1 MRVTVERS
9 GGFAGIPVTRS
20 VEEAGLSPDQV
31 KAMAELIQA
40 VDLSGHAEGAHK
52 AGPQRDRFQYT
63 VTIEASDGSHTL
75 SVSEAEAPVPLR
87 RLIDWVTSTA
97 KQQEKPKE

>member
-20 VEEAGLSPDQV
+20 VEEAGLPPDQA
-31 KAMAELIQA
+31 KTMAELIQA
-40 VDLSGHAEGAHK
+40 VDLSGHAETAHE
-52 AGPQRDRFQYT
+52 GPQRDRFQYT
-63 VTIEASDGSHTL
+63 VTIETSEGSHTL
-75 SVSEAEAPVPLR
+75 TVGEAEAPVPLR

-97 KQQEKPKE
+97 KLAEKPKG